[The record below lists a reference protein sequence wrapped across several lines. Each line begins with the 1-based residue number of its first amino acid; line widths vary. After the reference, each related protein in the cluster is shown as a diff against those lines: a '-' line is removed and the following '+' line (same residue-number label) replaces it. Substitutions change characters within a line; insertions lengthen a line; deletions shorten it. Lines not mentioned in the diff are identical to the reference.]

1 MVHQVQTALEPRKI
15 PVQARAAVTVEAIFE
30 ATIQVLL
37 SHGTERLTTTRVAER
52 AGVSVGTLY
61 QYFPNKQS
69 LLFAVLEDHLDKVA
83 AAVELACERA
93 RGKRLSEMVQHVV
106 EKFVDAKMQRTD
118 ISTALYRVSAEV
130 GGPALVKRAGER
142 SRRALEAMLKTAP
155 DAASQPERFAIQMM
169 FSAMAGA
176 TRSVLEAGATP
187 MMVQKLRDHLV
198 LLCKSY
204 MRAVSL
210 G

>member
-37 SHGTERLTTTRVAER
+37 SHGTERLTTTRVAQR

-61 QYFPNKQS
+61 QYFPNKRS

-130 GGPALVKRAGER
+130 GGPALVKRTAER

-204 MRAVSL
+204 MRAVLL